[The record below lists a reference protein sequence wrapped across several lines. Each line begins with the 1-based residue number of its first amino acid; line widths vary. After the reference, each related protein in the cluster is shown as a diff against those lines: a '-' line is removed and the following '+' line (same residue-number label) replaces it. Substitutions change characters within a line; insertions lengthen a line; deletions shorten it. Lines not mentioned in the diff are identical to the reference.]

1 MRKFT
6 VAACLVLFAMG
17 LAALIYVESA
27 PSPWEHAARKRGCM
41 LCHTDSFAGT
51 PLPCLQQWQHGTA
64 LTPLV
69 KQAMLAEHP
78 TLPGDD
84 ADLLAHAIAHQQLP
98 LLAAARN
105 TASGAALYTAK
116 CAICHGKNGEGQAG
130 NYPPLQGSE
139 WLTPSPDRPGLES
152 IIRNGLQGP
161 ITVKGQQWNS
171 TMLPPGITSDA
182 DVNALID
189 YLQQFR

>member
-1 MRKFT
+1 MKKFT
-6 VAACLVLFAMG
+6 VAACLVLIVMG
-17 LAALIYVESA
+17 LAALVYVESA

-64 LTPLV
+64 LTPLI

-84 ADLLAHAIAHQQLP
+84 ANLLAHSIAHQQLP
-98 LLAAARN
+98 LLATARN
-105 TASGAALYTAK
+105 TNRGESLYTAK

-139 WLTPSPDRPGLES
+139 WLTPAPNRPGLEN

-161 ITVKGQQWNS
+161 ISVKGQHWDS
-171 TMLPPGITSDA
+171 TMLPPGITDSIDIQ
-182 DVNALID
+182 NLIE
-189 YLQQFR
+189 YLQRFR